1 MESSVVKNLL
11 IAGAGHAT
19 LPLIKMGSKWKKHN
33 IRIRVVSAR
42 PYLIYSGSL
51 PQFMGGFY
59 SWNQTAV
66 DVEKLC
72 CRYGVD
78 FYPGTVDS
86 IEKKQ
91 KTVVTSGKKKFSYDY
106 LVINVGAETIPLFN
120 SEKVTPVKPMPKLLE
135 IKKSLEKGG
144 VNKLLIIG
152 GGAAGS
158 ELALNISHPKSGYE
172 CEITLVEKNKRIL
185 SSYSAK
191 LSEQVATILK
201 KRGVIVKTG
210 TELSEREL
218 NHFDEV
224 IIAAGNRPRSI
235 TINQDFE
242 TGASGRILTDNSLQV
257 KGKPGIF
264 AAGDTADVGGN
275 DYQQIGVHAVKQGVL
290 LRHNLRA
297 SILGKPLKKYRPYL
311 INPLILSNGPD
322 EAFMIMGKIS
332 LRGRYFSVLKH
343 LLDMRWLEKYSKE
356 PGFRKSTWALIKE
369 GFARSSR
376 N

>member
-1 MESSVVKNLL
+1 MESATVKKLL

-19 LPLIKMGSKWKKHN
+19 LPLIKMGQKWKKHN
-33 IRIRVVSAR
+33 IQIQVVSAR
-42 PYLIYSGSL
+42 PFLIYSGSL

-59 SWNQTAV
+59 SWDQTAV

-72 CRYGVD
+72 SRYGTD

-86 IEKKQ
+86 IDTGQ
-91 KTVVTSGKKKFSYDY
+91 KSVATSGKKKFSYDF

-120 SEKVTPVKPMPKLLE
+120 SGKVTPVKPMPKLLE
-135 IKKSLEKGG
+135 IKKSLEKGE
-144 VNKLLIIG
+144 VSRLLIIG

-172 CEITLVEKNKRIL
+172 CEITLVEKNERIL
-185 SSYSAK
+185 SSYSK
-191 LSEQVATILK
+191 RLSRQVAAILRG
-201 KRGVIVKTG
+201 RGVIVKTG
-210 TELSEREL
+210 TGLSEREL

-235 TINQDFE
+235 TINQNLE
-242 TGASGRILTDNSLQV
+242 SGASGRILTDNTLQV

-290 LRHNLRA
+290 LRHNLEA
-297 SILGKPLKKYRPYL
+297 AILGRPLKKYRPYP

-332 LRGRYFSVLKH
+332 FRGRFFSVLKH
-343 LLDMRWLEKYSKE
+343 LLDMRWIEKYTKE
-356 PGFRKSTWALIKE
+356 PASRRPFRLLIKE
-369 GFARSSR
+369 GFKRS
-376 N
+376 